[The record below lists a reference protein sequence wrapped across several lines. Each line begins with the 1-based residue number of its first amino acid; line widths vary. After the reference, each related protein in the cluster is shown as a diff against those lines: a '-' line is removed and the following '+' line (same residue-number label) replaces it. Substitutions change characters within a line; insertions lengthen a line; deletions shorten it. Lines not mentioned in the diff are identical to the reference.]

1 MSSAIV
7 HGQFTIERNYAATPE
22 RVYAAWG
29 DLGAKAQWFIGP
41 PDIWRQTRREL
52 DFRVG
57 GTEVLAGKFGDSGRT
72 SNYNARFHCLVP
84 AERIVY
90 DYDMYVNEV
99 FHSVSLSSVE
109 LIPTPNGGTRL
120 RYTEQVAF
128 LDGTKDIAGRDK
140 GNAIHLDRLGEYL
153 SRGVGH

>member
-1 MSSAIV
+1 MTSPIV
-7 HGQFTIERNYAATPE
+7 HGQFTLERHYAATPE

-29 DLGAKAQWFIGP
+29 DLGAKAQWFFGP

-57 GTEVLAGKFGDSGRT
+57 GLEVLEGKFGESGRT
-72 SNYNARFHCLVP
+72 SSYHARFHFLVP

-90 DYDMYVNEV
+90 DYDMWVNDV
-99 FHSVSLSSVE
+99 FHSVSMSTVE
-109 LIPTPNGGTRL
+109 IFPTPEGGTRL

-128 LDGTKDIAGRDK
+128 LDGTKDIAGRDQ
-140 GNAIHLDRLGEYL
+140 GNAIHLDRLAEYL
-153 SRGVGH
+153 ARGKGH

>member
-1 MSSAIV
+1 MTAAIV
-7 HGQFTIERNYAATPE
+7 HGQFTIERNYSATPE

-57 GTEVLAGKFGDSGRT
+57 GIEVLAGKFGDSGRT
-72 SNYNARFHCLVP
+72 SQYNARFHCLIS

-99 FHSVSLSSVE
+99 FHSVSLSTVE
-109 LIPTPNGGTRL
+109 LIPTSNGGTRL
-120 RYTEQVAF
+120 RYTEHVAF
-128 LDGTKDIAGRDK
+128 LDDTKDVAGRDR

-153 SRGVGH
+153 SRGAGH